1 VSARDYLEKDFYAVL
16 GVAKDASADEI
27 KKTYR
32 KLARQY
38 HPDTNVGDAAAEE
51 RFKEISEAY
60 DVLSDET
67 KRREYDEARALFGS
81 GGPGGFRFGPGGG
94 PGGASFQGFDLGDI
108 FAQAG
113 GASGSG
119 LGDLLGGMFGQ
130 RGGRTQRPRRGADVE
145 STVTLGFREAVHG
158 VTLPLRLSTEAACPT
173 CLGSGARPGTTP
185 HSCAVCGGAGQTI
198 TEAGGF
204 GFPQPCRAC
213 RGRGQV
219 VDDPCPDC
227 TGSGRATKSR
237 SIQVR
242 VPAGVKDGQR
252 IRIKGKG
259 APGESGGPAGDLY
272 VVVNVKPHPVFGRKG
287 EHLTISVPVTFPE
300 AALGA
305 TITVPTLDGDPV
317 RVKVPA
323 GTPSGR
329 TLRVR
334 GKGAPTA
341 KGGTGDLLVTIDV
354 AVPQKVKG
362 AAKDA
367 LNAYAEATAADDPRA
382 DLFPTAQHD

>member
-1 VSARDYLEKDFYAVL
+1 MSARDYLEKDFYAVL
-16 GVAKDASADEI
+16 GVAKDASAEEI

-38 HPDTNVGDAAAEE
+38 HPDANTGDTAAED

-60 DVLSDET
+60 DVLSDDT
-67 KRREYDEARALFGS
+67 KRREYDEARALFGN
-81 GGPGGFRFGPGGG
+81 GAPGSVRFGPGGS
-94 PGGASFQGFDLGDI
+94 GGASFQGFDLGDL

-113 GASGSG
+113 GASGGG

-130 RGGRTQRPRRGADVE
+130 RGRGQRPRRGADVE
-145 STVTLGFREAVHG
+145 SSVTLGFREAVHG
-158 VTLPLRLSTEAACPT
+158 VTLPLRLSSEAACPT

-185 HSCAVCGGAGQTI
+185 HTCAVCGGAGQTI

-227 TGSGRATKSR
+227 QGSGRAVKSR

-242 VPAGVKDGQR
+242 IPSGVKAGQR
-252 IRIKGKG
+252 IRVKGKG
-259 APGESGGPAGDLY
+259 APGEFGGPPGDLF
-272 VVVNVKPHPVFGRKG
+272 VVVDVKPHPVFGRKG
-287 EHLTISVPVTFPE
+287 DHVTVTVPVTFPE

-305 TITVPTLDGDPV
+305 TIDVPTLSGDVV

-334 GKGAPTA
+334 GKGAPNA
-341 KGGTGDLLVTIDV
+341 KGGTGDLLVTVDV

-362 AAKDA
+362 SAKDA
-367 LNAYAEATAADDPRA
+367 LQAYADATSDHDPRA
-382 DLFPTAQHD
+382 DLIAAAAHE

>member
-16 GVAKDASADEI
+16 GLAKDASADEI

-32 KLARQY
+32 KMARTY
-38 HPDTNVGDAAAEE
+38 HPDANASDPAAEE

-81 GGPGGFRFGPGGG
+81 GGPGAFRFGPGGSD
-94 PGGASFQGFDLGDI
+94 GANFQGFDLGDL

-113 GASGSG
+113 GQGAGG

-130 RGGRTQRPRRGADVE
+130 RGGRNRRPRRGADVE
-145 STVTLGFREAVHG
+145 SQVTLGFREAVNG
-158 VTLPLRLSTEAACPT
+158 VTLPLRLSSEAGCPT

-185 HSCAVCGGAGQTI
+185 HPCAVCGGAGQTV

-204 GFPQPCRAC
+204 GFPEPCRAC
-213 RGRGQV
+213 RGRGSV

-227 TGSGRATKSR
+227 QGSGRAMKSR

-242 VPAGVKDGQR
+242 VPAGVKADQR
-252 IRIKGKG
+252 IRVKGKG
-259 APGESGGPAGDLY
+259 APGEFGGPAGDLF
-272 VVVNVKPHPVFGRKG
+272 VVVRVKPHPVFGRKG
-287 EHLTISVPVTFPE
+287 DQLTVTVPVTFPE
-300 AALGA
+300 AVLGA
-305 TITVPTLDGDPV
+305 TVSVPTLDGEPV
-317 RVKVPA
+317 RLKVPA

-341 KGGTGDLLVTIDV
+341 KGRHGDLLVTVDI

-362 AAKDA
+362 AAKEA
-367 LNAYAEATAADDPRA
+367 LEAYAEATAEHDPRA
-382 DLFPTAQHD
+382 DLIAAAEHE